1 MPEEQINNNNSKEQL
16 PENNIEK
23 KSNAGRIP
31 LYESL
36 GIAKRLEEV
45 TEWKIQGLSNVQ
57 IAKNLGISEPVFY
70 EYLLRYQ
77 EFREAIEKGKI
88 KMITELENAAFK
100 SATGHTIQ
108 EKKIEQDAEGKTKVT
123 ITDKYIPPNPAQNI
137 FMLKNL
143 MPKKYK
149 DKIETEHTVNVNINK
164 LDMLPTEDLLKMLSN
179 SENLLKNAGFV
190 EVDNLDYEIE

>member
-1 MPEEQINNNNSKEQL
+1 MPEEQINNSGEQR

-36 GIAKRLEEV
+36 GISKRLKEV
-45 TEWKIQGLSNVQ
+45 TKWKIQGLSNIQ

-100 SATGHTIQ
+100 SATGHTIT
-108 EKKIEQDAEGKTKVT
+108 EKKIEQDATGETKVT
-123 ITDKYIPPNPAQNI
+123 ITEKYIPPNPAQNI

-143 MPKKYK
+143 MPKQYK
-149 DKIETEHTVNVNINK
+149 DKIETEHTVNINVNK
-164 LDMLPTEDLLKMLSN
+164 LDQLPLEELVKMLSN
-179 SENLLKNAGFV
+179 SEEMLKNAGM
-190 EVDNLDYEIE
+190 VDIDANDYDIE